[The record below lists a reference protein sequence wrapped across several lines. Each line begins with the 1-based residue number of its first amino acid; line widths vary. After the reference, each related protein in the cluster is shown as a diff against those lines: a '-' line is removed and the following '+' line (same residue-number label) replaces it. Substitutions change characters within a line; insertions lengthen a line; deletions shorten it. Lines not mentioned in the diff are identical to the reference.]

1 MDINDISEEEVDPF
15 SELTYEDYIG
25 HPETLAILED
35 DFFENFKKTME
46 EPIEHFY
53 NSEVEDA
60 IANFMQIFDKDFN
73 KRNCYDFFLTIY
85 PFISKNYDMS
95 IFDKFPFLA
104 KSLLITGEENEIKKE
119 KPKIIIE
126 SKKYDWDAKKI

>member
-1 MDINDISEEEVDPF
+1 MNVDR
-15 SELTYEDYIG
+15 TI
-25 HPETLAILED
+25 
-35 DFFENFKKTME
+35 
-46 EPIEHFY
+46 
-53 NSEVEDA
+53 
-60 IANFMQIFDKDFN
+60 DKGTGAPPDG
-73 KRNCYDFFLTIY
+73 KSIY

-119 KPKIIIE
+119 KPKIIID